1 MEAYALEQTY
11 QNADSSSQ
19 LTFDQIVGR
28 EGGAAAI
35 DIQRNGSTSKQAE
48 SILPKVTIDKGGKQ
62 GSTQT
67 TEMEGEASGSAGE
80 ASGSAG
86 ESSGSSGESHP
97 SRCGEESGGP
107 GTQPMTGSEGQPLN
121 PRNRSNEKQQS
132 NTDNLPEPSRKQP
145 RP

>member
-11 QNADSSSQ
+11 HNAESSSQ
-19 LTFDQIVGR
+19 LTFDKVIGK
-28 EGGAAAI
+28 EDGAAAR
-35 DIQRNGSTSKQAE
+35 DIQKNGRTSQQAE

-62 GSTQT
+62 GSSQT
-67 TEMEGEASGSAGE
+67 TEIEGE

-132 NTDNLPEPSRKQP
+132 NTDNPPESSRNQLPRL
-145 RP
+145 